1 MEPSN
6 HKKGKHLNLRNVAQN
21 FMDGLQRHADML
33 AFNLAARESVQEAAY
48 KQRSLAPRIMPAG
61 KRHQNFEQMQAY
73 ARDLLV
79 RQVIND
85 SLGLCSSALNSCH
98 FFFALIRETNASD
111 QVDPESQKQAEK
123 QHKRFL
129 KLSLEE
135 KFEFLEKQYN
145 VSSNYKQ
152 TIFSLIIALRALVEN
167 GGILKADFFPN
178 PHPLG
183 QLEIA
188 IKRLK
193 LDEKTEPQSPKTGK
207 MIDEIKIFR
216 SGEAIVFS
224 DVEIQRIL
232 VTIASFADSLFK
244 SVATYA
250 RKVKEQH

>member
-6 HKKGKHLNLRNVAQN
+6 HKKGQHLNLRHVAQN
-21 FMDGLQRHADML
+21 FMDGIQRHADML

-48 KQRSLAPRIMPAG
+48 KQRSMAPRIMPAG

-111 QVDPESQKQAEK
+111 QVNPEAQKQAEK
-123 QHKRFL
+123 VHKRFL

-135 KFEFLEKQYN
+135 KFEFLEKEYSVN
-145 VSSNYKQ
+145 SNFKE

-167 GGILKADFFPN
+167 GGILRADFFQTN
-178 PHPLG
+178 PG
-183 QLEIA
+183 QIEIA

-193 LDEKTEPQSPKTGK
+193 MDEKPEPNGPATGK

-216 SGEAIVFS
+216 TGEAVVFS

-232 VTIASFADSLFK
+232 VTVATFADSLFK
-244 SVATYA
+244 SVASYA
-250 RKVKEQH
+250 RSVKGER